1 MWWID
6 EQDVP
11 GSAECSGT
19 AGARPW
25 IDVGA
30 GLPEA
35 VLPAHDGGEVS
46 LAEMAGKRHVVLFF
60 YPKANTSG

>member
-6 EQDVP
+6 AQDVM
-11 GSAECSGT
+11 GSAEHSSS
-19 AGARPW
+19 GARQW
-25 IDVGA
+25 VDVGDS
-30 GLPEA
+30 LPAA

-46 LAEMAGKRHVVLFF
+46 LANIAGKRHVVLFF